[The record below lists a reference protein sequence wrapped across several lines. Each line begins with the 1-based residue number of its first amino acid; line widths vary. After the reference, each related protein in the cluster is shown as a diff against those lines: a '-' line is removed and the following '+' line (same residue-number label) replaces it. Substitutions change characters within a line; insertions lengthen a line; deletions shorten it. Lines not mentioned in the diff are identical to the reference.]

1 MDQKKTGA
9 FLKEL
14 RKQKCLT
21 QEQLAEKFNVSSRTI
36 SRWEN
41 GYNMP
46 DLDILIELSDYYE
59 VDLRKLLTGE
69 RKSENMSHNTKNN
82 EMEETVL
89 NAVDYTNTE
98 TQRYIK
104 RVRLL
109 LLTGISFWF
118 VSSLISHTP
127 LTDYAAF
134 RAVSDFAEGAALGMA
149 VSGIILTSRYSQKI
163 KAFKQR
169 LLKRQ

>member
-14 RKQKCLT
+14 RKKKCLT

-41 GYNMP
+41 GCNMP
-46 DLDILIELSDYYE
+46 DLDVLIELSDYYE
-59 VDLRKLLTGE
+59 VGLRELLTGE
-69 RKSENMSHNTKNN
+69 RKNENMEQNTKHS
-82 EMEETVL
+82 EMEEIAL
-89 NAVDYTNTE
+89 DAADYTNTE
-98 TQRYIK
+98 IQRYIK

-109 LLTGISFWF
+109 LLTGVSFWF

-127 LTDYAAF
+127 LTDCAAF
-134 RAVSDFAEGAALGMA
+134 RAVSDFADGAAFGMA
-149 VSGIILTSRYSQKI
+149 VCGIILTSRYYQKI

-169 LLKRQ
+169 LLKRR

>member
-1 MDQKKTGA
+1 MSCLSDSIFDTFLPRGGQSFHGSEKNGA

-14 RKQKCLT
+14 RKKKCLT

-41 GYNMP
+41 GCNMP
-46 DLDILIELSDYYE
+46 DLDVL
-59 VDLRKLLTGE
+59 
-69 RKSENMSHNTKNN
+69 
-82 EMEETVL
+82 MEEIAL
-89 NAVDYTNTE
+89 DAADYTNTE
-98 TQRYIK
+98 IQRYIK

-109 LLTGISFWF
+109 LLTGVSFWF

-127 LTDYAAF
+127 LTDCAAF
-134 RAVSDFAEGAALGMA
+134 RAVSDFADGAAFGMA
-149 VSGIILTSRYSQKI
+149 VCGIILTSRYCQKI

-169 LLKRQ
+169 LLKRR

>member
-14 RKQKCLT
+14 RKKKCLT

-41 GYNMP
+41 GCNMP
-46 DLDILIELSDYYE
+46 DLDVL
-59 VDLRKLLTGE
+59 
-69 RKSENMSHNTKNN
+69 
-82 EMEETVL
+82 MEEIAL
-89 NAVDYTNTE
+89 NAADYTNTE
-98 TQRYIK
+98 IQRYIK

-109 LLTGISFWF
+109 LLTGVSFWF

-127 LTDYAAF
+127 LTDCAAF
-134 RAVSDFAEGAALGMA
+134 RAVSDFADGAAFGVA
-149 VSGIILTSRYSQKI
+149 VCGIILTSRYFQKI

-169 LLKRQ
+169 LLKRR

>member
-14 RKQKCLT
+14 RKKKCLT

-41 GYNMP
+41 GCNMP
-46 DLDILIELSDYYE
+46 DLDVL
-59 VDLRKLLTGE
+59 
-69 RKSENMSHNTKNN
+69 
-82 EMEETVL
+82 MEEIAL
-89 NAVDYTNTE
+89 NAADYTNTE
-98 TQRYIK
+98 IQRYIK
-104 RVRLL
+104 RVRLF
-109 LLTGISFWF
+109 LLTGVSFWF

-127 LTDYAAF
+127 LTDCAAF
-134 RAVSDFAEGAALGMA
+134 RAVSDFADGAAFGMA
-149 VSGIILTSRYSQKI
+149 VCGIILTSRYFQKI

-169 LLKRQ
+169 LLKRR